1 MDKLFINYS
10 GNIESFKRLG
20 LEETYK
26 KCIVFIE
33 KGGAIY
39 THNTYYAG
47 PDIIKSI
54 QEALSEL
61 QEEVKE
67 GDYVASIR
75 QVDGKI
81 ETTMGS
87 FEGRDSKILEDSKSY
102 TNELKRDVTTAIATE
117 YIRATGVEKS
127 LSERIDSHLDITE
140 RELSEKADKYS
151 VYDKDQIDQKL
162 TGVYKIKGSCTFENL
177 PETNTVGD
185 VYNITNS
192 FTLDEKEYTSGT
204 NVVYTENGWD
214 VLAGIFDTSELEL
227 EIQRVSNL
235 LAQEVVRAIKAE
247 NDLEDKINE
256 EVARAQEK
264 ELELDKKFDDYLPL
278 SGGTVRGAV
287 IIDHRLTA
295 NYRTTLANNAALAF
309 IGSDNTERL
318 LMPHS
323 SNNYELSFNNGQNTS
338 WYKIYHQGN
347 DGKDS
352 GLDADM
358 LDGLHASSF
367 ARAFNNAS
375 LEANDASTFPF
386 SYGGRLAGAK
396 NVPFES
402 GAFLH
407 IGTTHYNM
415 QLNSQDQ
422 TLKFRTSDSPDYKN
436 GWKTI
441 AFTDSN
447 ITGNAATATDA
458 DKLDGKHARDFYDL
472 KGGTLIP
479 NDSDLNDYLTPGTY
493 KVQQNSD
500 ATTIINTPIQSA
512 FVLKVSYPTG
522 TIAYVKQEITCWDT
536 FETKTR
542 LFVVSTSNWTSW
554 VTMST
559 NLETY
564 NAPTA
569 TKLATPVKIW
579 GNNFDGSKDISIN
592 SPATMPFVYFT
603 NIDGSKGGYI
613 GRARS
618 NNNDIII
625 NGLNA
630 GIDLITGDVSRVFV
644 NNNGNVGI
652 GTTDPKYKL
661 YVDGTIKS
669 TGKILINDD
678 EVITEA
684 PSDTTMYARSN
695 KSWVPISGYEDLVSY
710 GVKWEKNATSP
721 ICTRIGNPLL
731 HKELPIQSQFRGCI
745 YDYKTGVFKYWLNP
759 NDWSLKEDGTA
770 SVLDG
775 TDGDVCVHTPK
786 FYGKSGED
794 NGYYWVRISLTKID
808 DSWIEIPEMY
818 IGAYRSTVDRTN
830 SLARSIVNTSAQY
843 RGGINSADYDQYL
856 ETDPFRTLLGKPAT
870 NISRANMRTY
880 CRNNNSEM
888 LSYEQYKWIFY
899 WAYIIEY
906 ANFNAQAGYN
916 EELTTEGYRQGG
928 LGNGMTTWSDSNWNQ
943 YNNYNPIT
951 PCGYGNN
958 IGNFTGIKIVTV
970 PAYTERDGTTSVTE
984 KSYQMPRWRGFDNP
998 FGDIWTNLD
1007 GVIIQGYVDL
1017 DGNPSYKEVYTTT
1030 DPTKYGDTLENMLD
1044 MNIAGIE
1051 IYKARYTLEF
1061 DLRETAEIIPSA
1073 VGASA
1078 TTGKCDYHYVQDSS
1092 TNYTNLRTLLVG
1104 GRANYGGAAGPGC
1117 FTSAHGVGLAW
1128 HTFGFRMVKEI
1139 KD

>member
-26 KCIVFIE
+26 KRIVFIE
-33 KGGAIY
+33 KDGAIY
-39 THNTYYAG
+39 THNAYYAG
-47 PDIIKSI
+47 PDVIKSI

-81 ETTMGS
+81 ETTMGT
-87 FEGRDSKILEDSKSY
+87 FEERDSKILEDSKSY
-102 TNELKRDVTTAIATE
+102 TDELKKAVTTAIATE
-117 YIRATGVEKS
+117 YMRATGAERN

-140 RELSEKADKYS
+140 RALSEKADKDS

-162 TGVYKIKGSCTFENL
+162 TGVYKIKGSCTFEKL
-177 PETNTVGD
+177 PKTNKVGD

-192 FTLDEKEYTSGT
+192 FTLDEEEYTAGT

-214 VLAGIFDTSELEL
+214 VLAGIFDTSSIESD
-227 EIQRVSNL
+227 IQRVSNL

-256 EVARAQEK
+256 EVIRAQEK
-264 ELELDKKFDDYLPL
+264 ELELDKKFDNYLPLTGGTLYKSEDNPIVTFKNNYSPAYINFKSNYANGDGSLGIISKQLKYIGSDSQAWNTVLHEGNYSNYALPLTGGSVTGNTVFNSTTDTPLIVKQSNGNSATVGFKSANTVDYSYIGFIKGSEWFVTDDGWHNAYKIYHEGNFNPSDYLPL
-278 SGGTVRGAV
+278 SGGK
-287 IIDHRLTA
+287 L
-295 NYRTTLANNAALAF
+295 
-309 IGSDNTERL
+309 IGNL
-318 LMPHS
+318 
-323 SNNYELSFNNGQNTS
+323 Q
-338 WYKIYHQGN
+338 
-347 DGKDS
+347 
-352 GLDADM
+352 
-358 LDGLHASSF
+358 
-367 ARAFNNAS
+367 
-375 LEANDASTFPF
+375 
-386 SYGGRLAGAK
+386 
-396 NVPFES
+396 
-402 GAFLH
+402 
-407 IGTTHYNM
+407 IGE
-415 QLNSQDQ
+415 
-422 TLKFRTSDSPDYKN
+422 SDS
-436 GWKTI
+436 
-441 AFTDSN
+441 A
-447 ITGNAATATDA
+447 
-458 DKLDGKHARDFYDL
+458 
-472 KGGTLIP
+472 
-479 NDSDLNDYLTPGTY
+479 
-493 KVQQNSD
+493 
-500 ATTIINTPIQSA
+500 
-512 FVLKVSYPTG
+512 
-522 TIAYVKQEITCWDT
+522 
-536 FETKTR
+536 
-542 LFVVSTSNWTSW
+542 
-554 VTMST
+554 
-559 NLETY
+559 
-564 NAPTA
+564 
-569 TKLATPVKIW
+569 
-579 GNNFDGSKDISIN
+579 KDN
-592 SPATMPFVYFT
+592 
-603 NIDGSKGGYI
+603 
-613 GRARS
+613 
-618 NNNDIII
+618 
-625 NGLNA
+625 
-630 GIDLITGDVSRVFV
+630 
-644 NNNGNVGI
+644 
-652 GTTDPKYKL
+652 KL

-669 TGKILINDD
+669 TDKIFINDD

-695 KSWVPISGYEDLVSY
+695 KSWVPISGYEDIVSY

-899 WAYIIEY
+899 WAYVIEY

-928 LGNGMTTWSDSNWNQ
+928 LGNGMTTWGGSNWDQ
-943 YNNYNPIT
+943 YNYYNPIT

-958 IGNFTGIKIVTV
+958 IGNFTGIKTVTV
-970 PAYTERDGTTSVTE
+970 PAYTGRDGATSVTE

-998 FGDIWTNLD
+998 FGDIQTNLD
-1007 GVIIQGYVDL
+1007 GVIIQGQVDL

-1030 DPTKYGDTLENMLD
+1030 NPTKYGDTLENMLD

-1051 IYKARYTLEF
+1051 IYKAGYTLEF

-1073 VGASA
+1073 VGASI

-1104 GRANYGGAAGPGC
+1104 GCASDGGFAGSGFFDSNYG
-1117 FTSAHGVGLAW
+1117 VGRAW
-1128 HTFGFRMVKEI
+1128 HYFGFRMVKEI

>member
-26 KCIVFIE
+26 KRIVFIE
-33 KGGAIY
+33 KDGAIY
-39 THNTYYAG
+39 THNAYYAG
-47 PDIIKSI
+47 PDVIKSI

-81 ETTMGS
+81 ETTMGT
-87 FEGRDSKILEDSKSY
+87 FEERDSKILEDSKSY
-102 TNELKRDVTTAIATE
+102 TDELKEAVTTAIATE
-117 YIRATGVEKS
+117 YMRATGAERN

-140 RELSEKADKYS
+140 RALSEKADKDS

-162 TGVYKIKGSCTFENL
+162 TGVYKIKGSCTFEKL
-177 PETNTVGD
+177 PKTNKVGD

-192 FTLDEKEYTSGT
+192 FTLDEEEYTAGT

-214 VLAGIFDTSELEL
+214 VLAGIFDTSSIESD
-227 EIQRVSNL
+227 IQRVSNL
-235 LAQEVVRAIKAE
+235 LAQEVVRAVKAE
-247 NDLEDKINE
+247 QANADAIVAETERATKAEQTLQSNVDIVDGKLVNYLPLSGGTLTGDSAQLLVINRTSGYPMIQFKQDDNVFGSIGVNTDKQPIFVIHDSKYYKIYHEGN
-256 EVARAQEK
+256 
-264 ELELDKKFDDYLPL
+264 FNPSDYLPL
-278 SGGTVRGAV
+278 SGGK
-287 IIDHRLTA
+287 L
-295 NYRTTLANNAALAF
+295 
-309 IGSDNTERL
+309 IGNL
-318 LMPHS
+318 
-323 SNNYELSFNNGQNTS
+323 Q
-338 WYKIYHQGN
+338 
-347 DGKDS
+347 
-352 GLDADM
+352 
-358 LDGLHASSF
+358 
-367 ARAFNNAS
+367 
-375 LEANDASTFPF
+375 
-386 SYGGRLAGAK
+386 
-396 NVPFES
+396 
-402 GAFLH
+402 
-407 IGTTHYNM
+407 IGE
-415 QLNSQDQ
+415 
-422 TLKFRTSDSPDYKN
+422 SDS
-436 GWKTI
+436 
-441 AFTDSN
+441 A
-447 ITGNAATATDA
+447 
-458 DKLDGKHARDFYDL
+458 
-472 KGGTLIP
+472 
-479 NDSDLNDYLTPGTY
+479 
-493 KVQQNSD
+493 
-500 ATTIINTPIQSA
+500 
-512 FVLKVSYPTG
+512 
-522 TIAYVKQEITCWDT
+522 
-536 FETKTR
+536 
-542 LFVVSTSNWTSW
+542 
-554 VTMST
+554 
-559 NLETY
+559 
-564 NAPTA
+564 
-569 TKLATPVKIW
+569 
-579 GNNFDGSKDISIN
+579 KDN
-592 SPATMPFVYFT
+592 
-603 NIDGSKGGYI
+603 
-613 GRARS
+613 
-618 NNNDIII
+618 
-625 NGLNA
+625 
-630 GIDLITGDVSRVFV
+630 
-644 NNNGNVGI
+644 
-652 GTTDPKYKL
+652 KL

-669 TGKILINDD
+669 TDKIFINDD

-695 KSWVPISGYEDLVSY
+695 KSWVPISGYEYIVSY

-870 NISRANMRTY
+870 NISRANMRRY

-899 WAYIIEY
+899 WAYVIEY

-928 LGNGMTTWSDSNWNQ
+928 LGNGMTTWGSSNWDQ
-943 YNNYNPIT
+943 YNYYNPIT

-958 IGNFTGIKIVTV
+958 IGNFTGIKTVTV
-970 PAYTERDGTTSVTE
+970 PAYTGRDGATSVTE

-1007 GVIIQGYVDL
+1007 GVIIQGQVDL

-1030 DPTKYGDTLENMLD
+1030 NPTKYGDTLENMLD

-1051 IYKARYTLEF
+1051 IYKAEYTLEF

-1073 VGASA
+1073 VGAST

-1104 GRANYGGAAGPGC
+1104 GHAADGGHAGSGYFC
-1117 FTSAHGVGLAW
+1117 SHDGVGTAG
-1128 HTFGFRMVKEI
+1128 HHFGFRMVKEI